1 MAFDKDYVRKTRTKA
16 KPYVPEPYTTSSI
29 EYCGFCGWG
38 VKRLEDGTAVHASSL
53 GERHCDGEPPIVH
66 ARRAAQ

>member
-1 MAFDKDYVRKTRTKA
+1 MNHKYVTQHKPTRNKVI
-16 KPYVPEPYTTSSI
+16 KEEPYTTSSI

-53 GERHCDGEPPIVH
+53 GDRACDGEPPIVH